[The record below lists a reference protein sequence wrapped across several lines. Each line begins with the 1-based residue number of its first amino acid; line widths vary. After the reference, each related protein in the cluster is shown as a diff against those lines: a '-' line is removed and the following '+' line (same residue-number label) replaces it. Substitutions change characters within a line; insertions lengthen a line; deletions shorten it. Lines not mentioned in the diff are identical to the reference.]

1 MDDVEL
7 SRLLGRVTSALD
19 CAKDTENDLF
29 RMQTTLMSVLK
40 KYGDPEYSLINEPE
54 EDIVDAHESVTR
66 VIEDT
71 DESLISSENEV
82 DQPRLIGHQDK
93 TARLDDSDDDVDADG
108 GSWRPNS
115 LEVYKKRTTKAEE
128 QANPFKKYPG
138 LLHKFAP
145 QNRTTDASS
154 ARETHAE
161 VSDESTDESYQ
172 TPSSSH
178 CDLLSADSNP
188 PAALFEEQ
196 NAVQI
201 ETDPR
206 PTVSDCD
213 TPETPVNT
221 GDVEL
226 SEVISQ
232 ASKLMIDAM
241 NIEQRPV
248 PPLAFP
254 NASTPIRHNSP
265 PNPTERFLSDD
276 FEPFT
281 LISPHPSTSA
291 SNTSARQDLNPGS
304 YNRAVS
310 SPVRTQTTP
319 VDTPYRGYETLPT
332 NLEPGCPLCGL
343 VFTQD
348 HDLSYRNFHANS
360 CLDTLG

>member
-1 MDDVEL
+1 
-7 SRLLGRVTSALD
+7 
-19 CAKDTENDLF
+19 
-29 RMQTTLMSVLK
+29 MSVLK
-40 KYGDPEYSLINEPE
+40 KYADPEYSLINEPE
-54 EDIVDAHESVTR
+54 DDTVHSHDSVTR

-82 DQPRLIGHQDK
+82 DQPRLTGHQDK
-93 TARLDDSDDDVDADG
+93 TARLDDSDDEVDVDG
-108 GSWRPNS
+108 GSWRPSS
-115 LEVYKKRTTKAEE
+115 LEVHKKRTTRAEE

-145 QNRTTDASS
+145 QNRQTAAST
-154 ARETHAE
+154 AQETHAE

-188 PAALFEEQ
+188 PAALTEEQ
-196 NAVQI
+196 YAVQI
-201 ETDPR
+201 ETDP
-206 PTVSDCD
+206 TVSECD
-213 TPETPVNT
+213 TPETPVNI
-221 GDVEL
+221 GDVALSPVNMGDVAL
-226 SEVISQ
+226 SEVINQ
-232 ASKLMIDAM
+232 ASKLVIEAM

-254 NASTPIRHNSP
+254 NASTPIRQDSP
-265 PNPTERFLSDD
+265 PNSRDRFISDD

-281 LISPHPSTSA
+281 LISPQPSTSA
-291 SNTSARQDLNPGS
+291 SNSPARQDLNPGS